1 MGDSSES
8 AKGVGPYGL
17 EPHGEEPHGQE
28 PSASPRPAHPAREAP
43 RAGDEPSP
51 IKALD
56 VCPNCGSP
64 MGPVDTVVCMR
75 CGFDLKTLK
84 VIKTKTPPPATPPAD
99 QAKPE
104 AETESAALSE
114 PGAGD
119 LWLPALLGAASLLLL
134 ATGCLAGF
142 RGLVGGSAEE
152 SAGFFLR
159 LGALVKI
166 VLRVAILAG
175 CGLGGLAV
183 LAHIARARLGE
194 LKLAA
199 VRMAGIMAIL
209 NVTAFIST
217 TSRGLEWTIESI
229 VQGLAYVGL
238 TMFFF
243 GLNLR
248 DAVTLLGVTV
258 FAMLGLT
265 FASIIL
271 APM

>member
-1 MGDSSES
+1 MGDSSEG
-8 AKGVGPYGL
+8 AKGVDPYGL
-17 EPHGEEPHGQE
+17 EPHREEPS
-28 PSASPRPAHPAREAP
+28 SAPRPARPARDAP
-43 RAGDEPSP
+43 LGGDEPSP

-75 CGFDLKTLK
+75 CGFDFKTLK
-84 VIKTKTPPPATPPAD
+84 VIKTRTPPPTAPPSD

-104 AETESAALSE
+104 AEAEGQAISA

-119 LWLPALLGAASLLLL
+119 LWLPALLGAASLVLL
-134 ATGCLAGF
+134 AIGCLAGV
-142 RGLVGGSAEE
+142 RGLVGGGAEE
-152 SAGFFLR
+152 PAGFFLR

-166 VLRVAILAG
+166 ALRVAVLAA

-183 LAHIARARLGE
+183 LAHIARGRLGE

-209 NVTAFIST
+209 NLAAFIST

-248 DAVTLLGVTV
+248 DALTLLGSTV
-258 FAMLGLT
+258 LAVIGLT

>member
-1 MGDSSES
+1 MGDSSEG

-17 EPHGEEPHGQE
+17 DPHGEEPSS
-28 PSASPRPAHPAREAP
+28 PPRPARPAREAP
-43 RAGDEPSP
+43 RDGDEPSP

-84 VIKTKTPPPATPPAD
+84 VIKIRTPPPTTTPAD

-104 AETESAALSE
+104 AEEAEAEGEALSA

-119 LWLPALLGAASLLLL
+119 LWLPALLGAASLVLL
-134 ATGCLAGF
+134 AIGCMAGF
-142 RGLVGGSAEE
+142 EGLVGGGTETP
-152 SAGFFLR
+152 AGFFLR

-166 VLRVAILAG
+166 ILRVAILAG
-175 CGLGGLAV
+175 CGLGGLAA
-183 LAHIARARLGE
+183 LAHIARTHMGDM
-194 LKLAA
+194 KLAA

-209 NVTAFIST
+209 GLAAFIST

-229 VQGLAYVGL
+229 VQGLGYVGL
-238 TMFFF
+238 ALFFF

-248 DAVTLLGVTV
+248 DALTLLGVTV
-258 FAMLGLT
+258 FAVIGLT